1 MRVHSRRTF
10 SATLAIALAAGTVSV
25 VSPTAQAAPD
35 GSNIVINEV
44 YGGGGNNGSVYSNDF
59 VELFNPTSAPIDVT
73 GWTLNQYSAKGNL
86 GGSAQLTGIIPA
98 GGYFLIQ
105 GQAGNNKSRDLPT
118 PDAEGKFNF
127 SGSEAIAELVDANG
141 QVADLLGW
149 GGAKQFETAPA
160 AKTNNSTSVQRANE
174 GVDTDNNAGDFVVA
188 DPTPMNSG
196 SEQPAP
202 QPNPQPG
209 PDPEPQP
216 QPQPQPT
223 GPVTIAEIQG
233 PGATSP
239 LEGQTV
245 TTRGVVTA
253 VYNEGGRNGF
263 YMQTPGAGQV
273 KGDGDASDAIFV
285 YMGKAAPQEYPAR
298 GVYVEVTG
306 EVNEFNTSTQL
317 SRVSVAEVNEAFEP
331 VTPVQLERLP
341 DGDEARERYEGMLV
355 KPGVHTVT
363 DNYSFNTYGEF
374 GVVPGTEALRQPTDM
389 MAPGADAYALEQA
402 QRANIVLLDDASTY
416 NFFRNNKDVP
426 LPYLETSDQGIRSV
440 RVGDQLEFKDSGVIV
455 EYSFDAW
462 RFQPLVPLTGK
473 SPEED
478 LPVTWEDTRAA
489 VRNVPSQV
497 EGDYSVGSF
506 NVLNYFTTLGETE
519 SGCKA
524 YTDRFGAPI
533 AANKCTVRGAFSQQ
547 AFQDQQDKIVL
558 AINELDASVVG
569 LMEVE
574 NTARTSGDVSRRDES
589 LANLVA
595 ELNKAGGNWDYV
607 KSPNTL
613 GTDEDVIRVAFI
625 YNKSK
630 VEPVGESVIFDDP
643 AFTGTARQPLAQE
656 FKPVG
661 GADEQSFVAI
671 VNHFKSKGSAVRG
684 DEDKQDG
691 QANSAQVRVAQ
702 AQALLDHLNRQN
714 QWDGKPV
721 FILGDLNSYSQED
734 SVKALNGGG
743 FTLVE
748 HNVKHNRPGAGT
760 AAQESSYA
768 FGKHVGSL
776 DHVLANAAAQEL
788 VKDAAVWNI
797 NADEPIV
804 FQYSRRNYHGSD
816 LFQNDNP
823 FASSDHDPVKV
834 GFNVKSS
841 GSTPTSTSEQPTT
854 PTSPTTEPSL
864 TTKPAPSTEPT
875 TEPAPK
881 PTVPTAP
888 SGPGKVVNI
897 VWGVVTSILGVLG
910 TIVSRFFR

>member
-1 MRVHSRRTF
+1 MRVHSHRAL
-10 SATLAIALAAGTVSV
+10 SATFAIALAAGTVSV
-25 VSPTAQAAPD
+25 VSPTAEAAPD
-35 GSNIVINEV
+35 GSNIIINEV
-44 YGGGGNNGSVYSNDF
+44 YGGGGNRGSVYNNDF
-59 VELFNPTSAPIDVT
+59 VELFNPTSAPIDLT

-105 GQAGNNKSRDLPT
+105 GQAGNSPSQDLPT

-149 GGAKQFETAPA
+149 GGAQKFETAPA
-160 AKTNNSTSVQRANE
+160 AKTKNSTSVQRAVE
-174 GVDTDNNAGDFVVA
+174 GVDSDNNAGDYVVA

-196 SEQPAP
+196 GEQPAP
-202 QPNPQPG
+202 QPNPDPN
-209 PDPEPQP
+209 PEPNLDP

-263 YMQTPGAGQV
+263 YMQTPGAGQT
-273 KGDGDASDAIFV
+273 KGTGDASDAIFV
-285 YMGKAAPQEYPAR
+285 YMGKAAPQDYPAR
-298 GVYVEVTG
+298 GSYVEVTG

-317 SRVSVAEVNEAFEP
+317 SRVSVALVDEAFDP
-331 VTPVQLERLP
+331 VIPVQLERLP

-416 NFFRNNKDVP
+416 NFFRNDKDVP
-426 LPYLETSDQGIRSV
+426 LPYLETSDQGIRSM

-533 AANKCTVRGAFSQQ
+533 AANQCSVRGAFSQQ

-607 KSPNTL
+607 KSPAKL

-661 GADEQSFVAI
+661 GADDQSFVAI

-684 DEDKQDG
+684 DGDQQDG

-702 AQALLDHLNRQN
+702 AQALLDHLDRQN

-721 FILGDLNSYSQED
+721 LILGDLNSYSQED

-748 HNVKHNRPGAGT
+748 HNAKHNRPGAGA
-760 AAQESSYA
+760 AAQESSYT

-788 VKDAAVWNI
+788 VQDAAVWNI

-823 FASSDHDPVKV
+823 FAASDHDPVKV
-834 GFNVKSS
+834 GFNLKTN
-841 GSTPTSTSEQPTT
+841 GSTPTTQPPLTTQPT
-854 PTSPTTEPSL
+854 PTTEP
-864 TTKPAPSTEPT
+864 TAPT
-875 TEPAPK
+875 A
-881 PTVPTAP
+881 PTAP
-888 SGPGKVVNI
+888 SSSGKVI
-897 VWGVVTSILGVLG
+897 SFVWGVVSSILGVLG
-910 TIVSRFFR
+910 TVVSRFFR

>member
-10 SATLAIALAAGTVSV
+10 SATLAIALAAGTVFV

-44 YGGGGNNGSVYSNDF
+44 YGGGGNNGSVYTNDF

-105 GQAGNNKSRDLPT
+105 GQAGNNQSQSLPT

-149 GGAKQFETAPA
+149 GGAKQFETAAA
-160 AKTNNSTSVQRANE
+160 AKTNNSTSVQRAVE
-174 GVDTDNNAGDFVVA
+174 GLDTDNNAGDFVIT

-202 QPNPQPG
+202 QPN
-209 PDPEPQP
+209 PQP

-273 KGDGDASDAIFV
+273 KGEGDSSDAIFV

-298 GVYVEVTG
+298 GAYVEITG

-317 SRVSVAEVNEAFEP
+317 SGVSVTEVNGAFEP
-331 VTPVQLERLP
+331 VIPVQLERLP

-426 LPYLETSDQGIRSV
+426 LPYLETSDQGIRSM

-478 LPVTWEDTRAA
+478 LPVTWEDTRTA

-524 YTDRFGAPI
+524 YTDRFGASI

-589 LANLVA
+589 LANLVS

-661 GADEQSFVAI
+661 GSDDQSFVAI

-734 SVKALNGGG
+734 SIKALNGGG
-743 FTLVE
+743 FVLVE
-748 HNVKHNRPGAGT
+748 HNAKHNRPGAGT

-834 GFNVKSS
+834 GFNLKSS